1 VEKLQV
7 LIVDDD
13 KDIAGFFSTV
23 LSLVG
28 LECEV
33 VLTAREAFARMA
45 GSVPDLILLD
55 MRLGPEIGGEDIL
68 YQIRSNP
75 RFDNTRVVVVTAYPS
90 IASMVTNLADLVL
103 IKPVEIEQ
111 LKTLVTRIGSLEINP
126 RRSPFRDPVT
136 QLFNKDFFITRL
148 ELAFERA
155 RRRPDFMFAAIVME
169 LKLQGTAEEKMN
181 PDTWIAILR
190 GVADRLRRRLRPMD
204 AISIFSNQKFA
215 SLHEELKNADDL
227 NIILGRLR
235 ETLSESFSFEGKLYV
250 LHPYFGHA
258 IYDKQFKGP
267 LDFLNAAE
275 TALMKA
281 LEK

>member
-28 LECEV
+28 LDCEV
-33 VLTAREAFARMA
+33 VLTAKEAFARLA

-68 YQIRSNP
+68 YQLRSNP
-75 RFDNTRVVVVTAYPS
+75 RFDNTRVVVITAFPS
-90 IASMVTNLADLVL
+90 IANMVTNLADLVL

-111 LKTLVTRIGSLEINP
+111 LKTLVTRIGSMELNP
-126 RRSPFRDPVT
+126 KRSPFRDPVT
-136 QLFNKDFFITRL
+136 QLFNKDFFLTRL

-155 RRRPDFMFAAIVME
+155 RRRPDFLFAAIVME
-169 LKLQGTAEEKMN
+169 LKLQEIPEEQIK
-181 PDTWIAILR
+181 PEVWIAIER

-204 AISIFSNQKFA
+204 AIAIFSNRKFA
-215 SLHEELKNADDL
+215 TLHEELKNPDDL
-227 NIILGRLR
+227 SIIQTRLK
-235 ETLSESFSFEGKLYV
+235 ETLSEPFSFDGITYRLNST
-250 LHPYFGHA
+250 FGTA
-258 IYDKQFKGP
+258 IYDEQFKGP
-267 LDFLNAAE
+267 SEFLKAAE
-275 TALMKA
+275 NS
-281 LEK
+281 LE